1 MKKTRLAL
9 TSFVIST
16 LPLSASVYG
25 YEVVEVKKPGT
36 ITGKV
41 TFSGDDPAP
50 VKFMVAKDVEVC
62 GKTREVDFVKVNNGA
77 LTDVAVYL
85 ENVQAGKPYLQEEIQ
100 LEIQTDKTVQ
110 PAKMASIEQKKC
122 DYGSLLSVIIQGEKL
137 EIINTDSVAHKMH
150 AYEMMGNTKKTIF
163 GISQPPEPNRV
174 VTQEIALKKGVGM
187 KMQCD
192 QHEFMQG
199 FMFVAKNPYYALVA
213 EDGTFTIEEIPAGKY
228 TMKAWHGKLKNHPQ
242 VDVSV
247 EAWKTTVV
255 NLDYQK

>member
-1 MKKTRLAL
+1 MKKTYLAL
-9 TSFVIST
+9 TSLMIST

-25 YEVVEVKKPGT
+25 YEVIKVKSPGT

-50 VKFMVAKDVEVC
+50 VKFMVAKDIEVC

-77 LTDVAVYL
+77 LTDVVVYL
-85 ENVQAGKPYLQEEIQ
+85 ENVKAGKPYPQEEIQ
-100 LEIQTDKTVQ
+100 LELGMDKVVQ
-110 PAKMASIEQKKC
+110 STQMPKIEQTKC
-122 DYGSLLSVIIQGEKL
+122 DYGSLLSVMIQGDKL

-150 AYEMMGNTKKTIF
+150 AYEMIGSAKETMF
-163 GISQPPEPNRV
+163 GISQPPEPHRV
-174 VTQEIALKKGVGM
+174 IQEIKLKKGVGM

-213 EDGTFTIEEIPAGKY
+213 EDGTFTIEEILPGKY
-228 TMKAWHGKLKNHPQ
+228 TMKAWHGKLKKHPQ
-242 VDVSV
+242 VEVSV
-247 EAWKTTVV
+247 EPWGMTVI